1 MKLPDDNITCVS
13 CPKCPPGSGTTALC
27 GSTVPYNAS
36 IECKVC
42 MPEHYS
48 DSFSSES
55 CKPCSA
61 CMPDEVIVAK
71 CTKISNT
78 RCSCKPCPV
87 GYYRNQTLSKC
98 LPCSECC
105 LNAMDVVPQCVSQ
118 GMPHVQTCSYYKSKR
133 CRSKCWFDEMTVK
146 KHGGK
151 QSCLPCPICSSELG
165 LTKPCGGF
173 LYDEVVPKCEHPTLG
188 KTFVNQQGILQSCK
202 HCLPGQEVIVN
213 CSGKSDTICGGCKP
227 GFYFNDLSKS
237 CEECFWC
244 CSYSDRKQIKKCIR
258 GGMLFA
264 EFYHTSLPT
273 QLLSSLHV
281 NMQSAQV
288 NQEQGCLKGFLKID
302 KSSLSVI
309 AMTLV
314 VLALKLIFQ
323 KKKDCGQ
330 KEKSLDVTNDDT
342 IVSMLPMKEHLCET
356 IQTVPTSSTSE
367 LN

>member
-1 MKLPDDNITCVS
+1 
-13 CPKCPPGSGTTALC
+13 
-27 GSTVPYNAS
+27 
-36 IECKVC
+36 
-42 MPEHYS
+42 
-48 DSFSSES
+48 
-55 CKPCSA
+55 
-61 CMPDEVIVAK
+61 
-71 CTKISNT
+71 
-78 RCSCKPCPV
+78 
-87 GYYRNQTLSKC
+87 
-98 LPCSECC
+98 
-105 LNAMDVVPQCVSQ
+105 
-118 GMPHVQTCSYYKSKR
+118 
-133 CRSKCWFDEMTVK
+133 
-146 KHGGK
+146 
-151 QSCLPCPICSSELG
+151 
-165 LTKPCGGF
+165 
-173 LYDEVVPKCEHPTLG
+173 
-188 KTFVNQQGILQSCK
+188 
-202 HCLPGQEVIVN
+202 
-213 CSGKSDTICGGCKP
+213 
-227 GFYFNDLSKS
+227 
-237 CEECFWC
+237 
-244 CSYSDRKQIKKCIR
+244 
-258 GGMLFA
+258 MLFA